1 MICQPCQTAGELNSQ
16 QKIKEATKLHK
27 KCKDCEC
34 QHKTGTGWF
43 VRKGEKVGLHQT
55 QSP

>member
-1 MICQPCQTAGELNSQ
+1 MICLTCREAARLNSQ
-16 QKIKEATKLHK
+16 QMIKEAKKLHK

-43 VRKGEKVGLHQT
+43 ARKGEKVSLYQV

>member
-1 MICQPCQTAGELNSQ
+1 MICQTCREAADLNQ
-16 QKIKEATKLHK
+16 QEKIKEAKKLHK

-34 QHKTGTGWF
+34 QHQTGTGWF
-43 VRKGEKVGLHQT
+43 ARKGEKVSLHQT